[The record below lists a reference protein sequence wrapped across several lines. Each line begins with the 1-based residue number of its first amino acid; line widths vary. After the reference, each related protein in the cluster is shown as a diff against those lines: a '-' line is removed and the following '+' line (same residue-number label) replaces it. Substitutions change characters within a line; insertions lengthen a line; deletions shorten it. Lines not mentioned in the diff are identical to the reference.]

1 MKFHDRA
8 DAGHRLAAKLEPY
21 RQERPIVLALPRG
34 GVPVAFEVARV
45 LGAPLDVLVVRRVR
59 AGGTATAAGTVAE
72 GGGVYLDPATL
83 RELGLSERDAAALA
97 AAQDPE
103 LSPRLSAYRAEQP
116 APRLA
121 GRTVILV
128 DDGVATGATARAA
141 ACAAKKR
148 HATTVVLAVP
158 VIPRSAEVEL
168 RPELD
173 GIVALEV
180 PPELTSIGDWYDSF
194 EEVTDA
200 EAVAYLRRAP
210 AARAPAAEGS
220 DLWNGE
226 WIGGRRRELT
236 LGEEEIPLPRSSS
249 SQAPD
254 APARHTFEEHTGEL
268 ALRMEAPTLRSLFE
282 QAGKALS
289 EAMGEASRSA
299 DIEEVKVVVAAPDRE
314 ALLVE
319 WLNELVYRAE
329 VHHMLPSEFRV
340 ERLSE
345 RELEAVVRGPRLEHL
360 RNPVKAAT
368 YHGLSIVEGP
378 AGWRATIV
386 LDV

>member
-1 MKFHDRA
+1 MRFRDRA

-34 GVPVAFEVARV
+34 GVLVAFEVACA
-45 LGAPLDVLVVRRVR
+45 LGAPLDVLMLRGFRFGE
-59 AGGTATAAGTVAE
+59 ASAIAGTVGE
-72 GGGVYLDPATL
+72 GGGVYLDPAAL
-83 RELGLSERDAAALA
+83 RELGLRDRDAAALA
-97 AAQDPE
+97 AAQTPD
-103 LSPRLSAYRAEQP
+103 LLNRLRAYHAERP
-116 APRLA
+116 PPRLA

-141 ACAAKKR
+141 AWAAWKR
-148 HATTVVLAVP
+148 HAAKVVLAVP
-158 VIPRSAEVEL
+158 VIAGSAVAELTPEVDEL
-168 RPELD
+168 VVLEL
-173 GIVALEV
+173 
-180 PPELTSIGDWYDSF
+180 PPELASISDWYERF
-194 EEVTDA
+194 EEVSDA
-200 EAVAYLRRAP
+200 EAVACLRRAT
-210 AARAPAAEGS
+210 AARVPAVEES
-220 DLWNGE
+220 DPWNGE
-226 WIGGRRRELT
+226 WIGAERRAPPPAED
-236 LGEEEIPLPRSSS
+236 EAPSPCPASA
-249 SQAPD
+249 QAPD

-268 ALRMEAPTLRSLFE
+268 ALRMEAPTLRSLFQ

-289 EAMGEASRSA
+289 EAMGGASRSLA
-299 DIEEVKVVVAAPDRE
+299 DKEVKVVVAAPDRE

-329 VHHMLPSEFRV
+329 VDHMLPSEFRV

-368 YHGLSIVEGP
+368 YHGLSVVEGP
-378 AGWRATIV
+378 EGWRATIV

>member
-1 MKFHDRA
+1 MKLHDRA
-8 DAGHRLAAKLEPY
+8 DAGHRLATKLEPY
-21 RQERPIVLALPRG
+21 RQERPIVLGLPRG
-34 GVPVAFEVARV
+34 GVPVAFEVARA
-45 LGAPLDVLVVRRVR
+45 LGAPLDVLMVRRIR
-59 AGGTATAAGTVAE
+59 AGGTAPNAGAVAE
-72 GGGVYLDPATL
+72 GGGVYLDLATL
-83 RELGLSERDAAALA
+83 HELGLSDRDAAALA
-97 AAQDPE
+97 AEQTPE
-103 LSPRLSAYRAEQP
+103 LLHRLRAYRAERP

-141 ACAAKKR
+141 ARAARKR
-148 HATTVVLAVP
+148 HAAKVFLAVP
-158 VIPRSAEVEL
+158 VMARSAEADL
-168 RPELD
+168 RAELD

-180 PPELTSIGDWYDSF
+180 PPQLSSIGDWYESF
-194 EEVTDA
+194 EEVSDA

-210 AARAPAAEGS
+210 AARAPAPEGS

-226 WIGGRRRELT
+226 WIGGEWREIQPA
-236 LGEEEIPLPRSSS
+236 EDEAPPPRPSS

-254 APARHTFEEHTGEL
+254 AARHTFGEHTGEL
-268 ALRMEAPTLRSLFE
+268 ALRLEAPTLRSLFE

-378 AGWRATIV
+378 EGWRATIV